1 MMMSADPAARVQP
14 IYCVWNSET
23 FSAILT
29 V

>member
-1 MMMSADPAARVQP
+1 MMMSADPVARVQP
-14 IYCVWNSET
+14 IYSVWNSET